1 MSAPSIIFLD
11 ELEAIVGSRALEGSG
26 ASQDASRDRVLSTLL
41 NEMDG
46 IEAAKGILV
55 VVSSLQTDL
64 QGATN
69 RPDRIDAALMRP
81 GRLEKTIFVSLHNE

>member
-1 MSAPSIIFLD
+1 MNGAQIFSAFVGESERTIRDLFSRARMSAPSIIFLD

-46 IEAAKGILV
+46 IEAAIGILV

-64 QGATN
+64 
-69 RPDRIDAALMRP
+69 
-81 GRLEKTIFVSLHNE
+81 